1 MSEKQIKE
9 LMLKFLKRNY
19 PIARVKDKLRFKRG
33 IVLDGGDVFFLSD
46 KNSHLALQKRL
57 LSVLDTVFS
66 CEEKVNYDVLKT
78 FLKLS

>member
-57 LSVLDTVFS
+57 LDILNTVFS
-66 CEEKVNYDVLKT
+66 CETKVNYDVLKT